1 LSYHSGS
8 QRPAKGAGM
17 SVDLRIEP
25 ENVASFIAKAIAN
38 AGD

>member
-1 LSYHSGS
+1 
-8 QRPAKGAGM
+8 M